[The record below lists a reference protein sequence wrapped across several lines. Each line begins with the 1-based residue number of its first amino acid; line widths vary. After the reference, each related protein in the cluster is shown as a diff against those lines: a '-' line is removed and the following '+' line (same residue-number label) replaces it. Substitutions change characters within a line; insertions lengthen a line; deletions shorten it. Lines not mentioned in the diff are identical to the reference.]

1 MAGDT
6 GIPAITGERIMPNKL
21 LKNPAPPE
29 LADLIR
35 NIKDDIFRSLNC
47 VKIGSIQS
55 FNQEKKTAKINLLFK
70 RAIND
75 KTISYPVLVDCPV
88 FTLQGGGGSLQM
100 PIAAGDTCLVLFA
113 DRNIDNW
120 YSTGSEA
127 APGNQRCH
135 DISDGIAI
143 VGLNSLVSSLANY
156 DDNVNLIIPA
166 TKKLVVSGGATA
178 EILGSAALALLAE
191 MQTFVNAYKI
201 HTHLDPVSGSTGVP
215 NNAGSVTAG
224 TGTTKLKGS

>member
-1 MAGDT
+1 MT
-6 GIPAITGERIMPNKL
+6 NKL
-21 LKNPAPPE
+21 KKNPVPPE
-29 LADLIR
+29 LTDLIR

-47 VKIGSIQS
+47 IKIGSIETFDQT
-55 FNQEKKTAKINLLFK
+55 KKTATIKLLFK

-88 FTLQGGGGSLQM
+88 FTLQGGGGSLKM

-143 VGLNSLVSSLANY
+143 VGLNSLVSNLANY
-156 DDNVNLIIPA
+156 DDNVNLTIPA
-166 TKKLVVSGGATA
+166 TKKFVVSGGAVA
-178 EILGSAALALLAE
+178 EILGNAALALLTE
-191 MQTFVNAYKI
+191 LNAQITTYNS
-201 HTHLDPVSGSTGVP
+201 HTHLETGGTTNVP
-215 NNAGSVTAG
+215 NQQGATA

>member
-1 MAGDT
+1 MTD
-6 GIPAITGERIMPNKL
+6 KL
-21 LKNPAPPE
+21 KKNPAPPE
-29 LADLIR
+29 LTDLIR

-47 VKIGSIQS
+47 IKIGRIETFDQT
-55 FNQEKKTAKINLLFK
+55 KKTATIKLLFK

-75 KTISYPVLVDCPV
+75 KIISYPVLVDCPV
-88 FTLQGGGGSLQM
+88 FTLQGGGGSFQM
-100 PIAAGDTCLVLFA
+100 PIAARDTCIVLFA

-127 APGNQRCH
+127 APENQRCH

-143 VGLNSLVSSLANY
+143 VGIDSLVSSLANY

-166 TKKLVVSGGATA
+166 TKKFVVSGGAVA
-178 EILGSAALALLAE
+178 EILGSAALALLSE
-191 MQTFVNAYKI
+191 LNSFITTYNT
-201 HTHLDPVSGSTGVP
+201 HTHIETGGSTNVP
-215 NNAGSVTAG
+215 TQTESTA

>member
-1 MAGDT
+1 MAGYP
-6 GIPAITGERIMPNKL
+6 GIPAIAGERIMPDNLK
-21 LKNPAPPE
+21 KNPMNPDLTE
-29 LADLIR
+29 LLH
-35 NIKDDIFRSLNC
+35 NLKDDIFRSLNC
-47 VKIGSIQS
+47 IKIGRLKT
-55 FNQEKKTAKINLLFK
+55 FNQTTKTATIKLLFK

-75 KTISYPVLVDCPV
+75 KIISYPVLVDCPV
-88 FTLQGGGGSLQM
+88 FTLQGGGGSLKM

-143 VGLNSLVSSLANY
+143 VGIDSLVSSLANY
-156 DDNVNLIIPA
+156 DDNVNLTIPA

-178 EILGSAALALLAE
+178 EILGSAALALLTE
-191 MQTFVNAYKI
+191 LNTFIATYNL
-201 HTHLDPVSGSTGVP
+201 HTHVETGSTTNVP
-215 NNAGSVTAG
+215 TQQQASQ